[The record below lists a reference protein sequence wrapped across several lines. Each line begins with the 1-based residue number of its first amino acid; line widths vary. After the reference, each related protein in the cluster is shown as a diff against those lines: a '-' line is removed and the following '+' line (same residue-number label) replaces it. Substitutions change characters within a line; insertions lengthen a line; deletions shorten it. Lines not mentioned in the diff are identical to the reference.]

1 MSKPRILVVGS
12 CCMDYTFGSTVIPN
26 EGETVLGNNFSFAP
40 GGKGANQALQAALLG
55 AEVTFVG
62 KFGRD
67 MNAEVLVGNL
77 RKAGIDVS
85 NVLYHETVPTA
96 VACIQ
101 LQLLPNG
108 EVNNR
113 ITVIPGAQMTFTAAD
128 VAFLQE
134 EIRNYDLVLLQLE
147 INMEINELV
156 AKYAHAAG
164 VPVML
169 NSAPSAPLSGQLLS
183 NLTYISPNEHEA
195 KDLTGIEIESIDDA
209 RRAAEKL
216 LCSGVPNV
224 LITLGAAGAIYC
236 SGDTFLHKPC
246 VKTTVVDPTAAG
258 DSFIGAFSTALAGG
272 LPVADAMVFAN
283 HVASITVSGRG
294 AQSSLPNR
302 AAVEARYGDAA
313 AKYFSA
319 MDR

>member
-12 CCMDYTFGSTVIPN
+12 CCMDYTFGSTVIPR

-67 MNAEVLVGNL
+67 MNGEVLVKNL
-77 RKAGIDVS
+77 RDAGIDVS
-85 NVLYHETVPTA
+85 HALYNETVPTA

-101 LQLLPNG
+101 LQLQPNG

-113 ITVIPGAQMTFTAAD
+113 ITVIPGSQMTFTAAD
-128 VAFLQE
+128 VAFLKDT
-134 EIRNYDLVLLQLE
+134 IRDYDLVLLQLE

-156 AKYAHAAG
+156 AAYAHAAG

-169 NSAPSAPLSGQLLS
+169 NSAPSAPLSEQFLS
-183 NLTYISPNEHEA
+183 RLTYISPNEHEA
-195 KDLTGIEIESIDDA
+195 KDLTGIEINCLDDA
-209 RRAAEKL
+209 RHATETLR
-216 LCSGVPNV
+216 CRGVPNV
-224 LITLGAAGAIYC
+224 LITLGAAGAVYSC
-236 SGDTFLHKPC
+236 GTTFLHKPC
-246 VKTTVVDPTAAG
+246 VKTKVVDPTAAG
-258 DSFIGAFSTALAGG
+258 DSFIGAFSTAIAGG

-294 AQSSLPNR
+294 AQSSLPSR
-302 AAVEARYGDAA
+302 KTVETAYGSAVAGF
-313 AKYFSA
+313 FSA
-319 MDR
+319 MGL